1 MRRKG
6 KLYLWPSYFDTDLS
20 WRQGRRVPKKLSLR
34 GVNSEEVLRAAND
47 LRLNPVLEP
56 GAAFPKR
63 PWFKTGLIMVDKG
76 GPKTE
81 ILRDLAEKIRQNRAS
96 R

>member
-1 MRRKG
+1 LRRKA

-34 GVNSEEVLRAAND
+34 DVNSEEVLRAANE
-47 LRLNPVLEP
+47 LGLNPVLEP
-56 GAAFPKR
+56 GAAFSKR
-63 PWFKTGLIMVDKG
+63 PWFKTDLIMVDKSSS
-76 GPKTE
+76 KTE

>member
-6 KLYLWPSYFDTDLS
+6 KLYLWPCYFDTDLS
-20 WRQGRRVPKKLSLR
+20 WRQGRRLPKKLSLR
-34 GVNSEEVLRAAND
+34 GVDSEEVLKAANN
-47 LRLNPVLEP
+47 LGLNPVLEY

-63 PWFKTGLIMVDKG
+63 PWLKKGLIMVDKV

-81 ILRDLAEKIRQNRAS
+81 ILRGLAKKIRQNRAS

>member
-34 GVNSEEVLRAAND
+34 GVNSEEIHKAAND
-47 LRLNPVLEP
+47 LGLNPVLVP
-56 GAAFPKR
+56 GATFSKR
-63 PWFKTGLIMVDKG
+63 PWLKTGLIMVDKG
-76 GPKTE
+76 GTKTE
-81 ILRDLAEKIRQNRAS
+81 TLRELAEKIRHNRAS